1 MSAGDPMNYTT
12 SSTNINYFTTG
23 AYIDDTDPFKRL
35 IAWKGLKIRSISILG
50 HTISIECYKGK
61 KTYFVTIDEDFVK
74 VFNSK
79 KECIDTVPI
88 PKSYKYNPGTVTTT
102 TPSGPWTY
110 TTDYTT
116 TSDPKWRGGATLD
129 PTWTTTSNN
138 TAAGYKISF
147 E

>member
-88 PKSYKYNPGTVTTT
+88 PKVFKYQPSTITTSV
-102 TPSGPWTY
+102 PNHWTY
-110 TTDYTT
+110 TTDHTT
-116 TSDPKWRGGATLD
+116 TSDPKWRGGNTLD
-129 PTWTTTSNN
+129 PKWTTTSNN